1 MILLRKFA
9 AESCILASKQAL
21 MHDSAAKIGNKCKD
35 MVTYSDICQDK
46 TEMIEVIVLQHF

>member
-9 AESCILASKQAL
+9 AEYCILASKQAL
-21 MHDSAAKIGNKCKD
+21 KYDSAAKIGNKCKD

-46 TEMIEVIVLQHF
+46 TEIIEVIVLQRF